1 MAPASWLEREGER
14 EVHEARK
21 PYEAISLADSD
32 TQRERGSKSPSTK
45 IGTNKTK
52 LGWSKCGFVIQ
63 FSRIALLNSD
73 VKILRLRMTKS
84 VILVI
89 FSVHCGEK
97 IWIIVNFY

>member
-32 TQRERGSKSPSTK
+32 TERERGSKSPSTK

-63 FSRIALLNSD
+63 FSRIALLGSEE
-73 VKILRLRMTKS
+73 IRLMYAMGK
-84 VILVI
+84 
-89 FSVHCGEK
+89 
-97 IWIIVNFY
+97 

>member
-1 MAPASWLEREGER
+1 MKCGKPLKAGQIYGSGFLAGKRGREG

-32 TQRERGSKSPSTK
+32 RERERGSKSPSTK

-63 FSRIALLNSD
+63 FSRIALLGSEE
-73 VKILRLRMTKS
+73 IRLMYAMGK
-84 VILVI
+84 
-89 FSVHCGEK
+89 
-97 IWIIVNFY
+97 